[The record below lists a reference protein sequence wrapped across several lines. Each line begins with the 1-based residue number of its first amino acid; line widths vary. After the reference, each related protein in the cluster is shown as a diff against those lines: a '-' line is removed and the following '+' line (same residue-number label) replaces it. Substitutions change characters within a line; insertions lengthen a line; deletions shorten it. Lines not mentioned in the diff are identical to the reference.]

1 MPLIAAMTD
10 FRIRPGRFPEDR
22 AIALR
27 FITGLQ
33 RFESAFE
40 KDRVLEGPYAEEFLV
55 VQLKRVAEKNGRVF
69 IAETEGGE
77 ALGWAVAHESENEVY
92 VRQEERLY
100 GFIGE
105 LFVEEAARGMG
116 VGRALMA
123 ACEAWAKEHG
133 LSLIMIAALAGNSGA
148 LSLYQALDYRP
159 YIGTLRKY
167 L

>member
-1 MPLIAAMTD
+1 MTD

-92 VRQEERLY
+92 VRQEERL
-100 GFIGE
+100 
-105 LFVEEAARGMG
+105 FVEEAARGMG

>member
-1 MPLIAAMTD
+1 LAEIALMTD
-10 FRIRPGRFPEDR
+10 FHIREGHFPEDR

-40 KDRVLEGPYAEEFLV
+40 GDRRLEGPYAEEFLV

-69 IAETEGGE
+69 IAEDQTG
-77 ALGWAVAHESENEVY
+77 APLGWAVAHESENEVY
-92 VRQEERLY
+92 VKEDERIY

-105 LFVEEAARGMG
+105 LFVEEAARGKG

-123 ACEAWAKEHG
+123 ACEAWAKERR
-133 LSLIMIAALAGNSGA
+133 LSLIMIAALAENSGA
-148 LSLYQALDYRP
+148 LALYQGLDYRP